1 MKDTLN
7 KKGNKLAFRNSS
19 PSFSDYAVNDR
30 LEYVDSFLKEI
41 DTIIDF
47 NKLRPILKKNGI
59 GSKNVCGV
67 KAYDQIL
74 MFKILLIQKF
84 YNLSDERVEEG
95 LNVNLLYMRFVG
107 LSLEELAPD
116 STTIGRFRNSLIQNA
131 IHDKLFENVNKQ
143 LEDAGLIATGGKDV
157 LIDATLTKSDNN
169 TIKNKNKEQ
178 KSENR
183 KKVEADN
190 KAIDSM
196 IEEEL
201 KKEKPSPKKVSKLMK
216 KKAYNSKTLK
226 NDELDEIQ
234 NRDTKDLETSKKII
248 KEEEDSYNHKD
259 KVDKDIRTGYQA
271 GKKQYATGYKNHIA
285 TDAESGAILEKI
297 TTFANT
303 SDISTIDTFVEKLA
317 DDMKSLGADKAYKSE
332 AIDTLLEEKNIENN
346 ICLKETKKMS
356 DEDRKK
362 LREDEKPKH
371 KIRAKVEHSFALIKT
386 AMQQSTTRFTGLLR
400 NNMNFT
406 ITCIAANLKLFA
418 HKKIKAQKVRNR

>member
-1 MKDTLN
+1 
-7 KKGNKLAFRNSS
+7 LAFKQSS
-19 PSFSDYAVNDR
+19 NTFTDFAADAR
-30 LEYVDSFLKEI
+30 IEYVDSFLKEI

-47 NKLRPILKKNGI
+47 NKLRPILSKNGI
-59 GSKNVCGV
+59 GTKNVCGV
-67 KAYDQIL
+67 KAYDSVL
-74 MFKILLIQKF
+74 MFKIILIQKF
-84 YNLSDERVEEG
+84 YDISDMKAEEG

-107 LSLEELAPD
+107 LSLEDLAPD
-116 STTIGRFRNSLIQNA
+116 STTIGRFRNSLISNKLY
-131 IHDKLFENVNKQ
+131 DKLFENVNKQ

-169 TIKNKNKEQ
+169 TIKNKNKTQ
-178 KSENR
+178 KSEHR

-190 KAIDSM
+190 KAIDLE
-196 IEEEL
+196 IEIEL

-226 NDELDEIQ
+226 NEELDEIQ
-234 NRDTKDLETSKKII
+234 NRDTKDIETSKKII
-248 KEEEDSYNHKD
+248 DEEDDSYDHKN

-285 TDAESGAILEKI
+285 TDANSGAILKLI

-303 SDISTIDTFVEKLA
+303 SDISTVDTFVDSLG
-317 DDMKSLGADKAYKSE
+317 DDIKSLGADKAYKSKE
-332 AIDTLLEEKNIENN
+332 IDDLLESKNIENN
-346 ICLKETKKMS
+346 VCLKETKKMS
-356 DEDRKK
+356 DEDRKNQ
-362 LREDEKPKH
+362 RENEKPKH

-386 AMQQSTTRFTGLLR
+386 AMKQSTTRFTGLVR

-418 HKKIKAQKVRNR
+418 HKKIKAQKEIIR

>member
-1 MKDTLN
+1 
-7 KKGNKLAFRNSS
+7 LAFRNSS